1 MLFEKIYTLRRK
13 NRLSQEQLAEKTG
26 VSRQAISKWEGG
38 LSTPELDKLKALSE
52 CFQITIDELTDVMCA
67 AVAYNYCTLQ
77 WCGQYGGCS
86 APADTAFLL
95 CIPYGVGIIIC
106 VTLTWIFSQKHR
118 KLM

>member
-1 MLFEKIYTLRRK
+1 MKKYKYLIAFFTAFAIL
-13 NRLSQEQLAEKTG
+13 LSN
-26 VSRQAISKWEGG
+26 
-38 LSTPELDKLKALSE
+38 
-52 CFQITIDELTDVMCA
+52 VMCA

-106 VTLTWIFSQKHR
+106 VTLTWIFYKKHQK
-118 KLM
+118 LL

>member
-1 MLFEKIYTLRRK
+1 MKKYKYLIVLFSVLAIL
-13 NRLSQEQLAEKTG
+13 LSN
-26 VSRQAISKWEGG
+26 
-38 LSTPELDKLKALSE
+38 
-52 CFQITIDELTDVMCA
+52 VMCA

-95 CIPYGVGIIIC
+95 CIPYGIGIIIC
-106 VTLTWIFSQKHR
+106 VTLTWIFYKKHQ